1 MKKHHRLSRKISK
14 SVNFSCTYILAVD
27 SPVLP
32 ASPQA
37 QIYHC
42 HCELTNIC
50 MFQERLRAL
59 RLWQISFWLC
69 FLPLSYGCFLE
80 FHNSVS
86 QTPTVNSRKEMAL
99 LAWFIVCL
107 QHWYTQDSPW
117 WGGAGPLLPKS
128 SDVLI
133 LEFTLS
139 CDPIL
144 LNVVGTC
151 CLTSDNRTWPNQR
164 DVTSVI
170 WWIKI
175 LSSWLLAN
183 SSSWLLC
190 FPEESWHAGETH
202 GAEDRGLLG
211 SSKDLDGD
219 KITKLR
225 SGSFFSQDGDE
236 CSPLLIDPKAEDS
249 ALLNLDLWSRET
261 MGCNIITT

>member
-1 MKKHHRLSRKISK
+1 MDVSWSFIIQSLKPLQWTLGRNWPCWLGSSYVFSIDIHRTL
-14 SVNFSCTYILAVD
+14 
-27 SPVLP
+27 
-32 ASPQA
+32 
-37 QIYHC
+37 H
-42 HCELTNIC
+42 
-50 MFQERLRAL
+50 
-59 RLWQISFWLC
+59 
-69 FLPLSYGCFLE
+69 G
-80 FHNSVS
+80 
-86 QTPTVNSRKEMAL
+86 
-99 LAWFIVCL
+99 
-107 QHWYTQDSPW
+107 
-117 WGGAGPLLPKS
+117 GGAGPLLPKS

-236 CSPLLIDPKAEDS
+236 CSPLLIDPKTEDS